1 MDIRKTLELLTG
13 AAGVSGAESEA
24 SRTALELLSEY
35 APGAQCDA
43 FGNVTALI
51 PAQDASAPT
60 LMLDA
65 HIDQIGF
72 IVSYIDPDGFLK
84 VGACGGPDMRIM
96 LAQSVTVHGVQDLS
110 LIHI

>member
-72 IVSYIDPDGFLK
+72 IVSYIDTDGNE
-84 VGACGGPDMRIM
+84 
-96 LAQSVTVHGVQDLS
+96 QDLAAAFRELNAALDQTQTLEPVPAADS
-110 LIHI
+110 SK

>member
-72 IVSYIDPDGFLK
+72 IVSYIDPDRKSTRLNSSHSGESRMPSS
-84 VGACGGPDMRIM
+84 A
-96 LAQSVTVHGVQDLS
+96 
-110 LIHI
+110 